1 MKKSTGEL
9 LDTMKKKSSF
19 SSYAAS
25 ISESFIEENAPH
37 IALNALLKEKHLKKS
52 DIIKA
57 SGLNRTYAYDII
69 SGRKTPTRDKILML
83 CLAMQLSM
91 DETQR
96 LLYISGYPQL
106 YAKVKRESAI
116 LFALEKHLS
125 VMETNHL
132 LDEMGDEVLE

>member
-25 ISESFIEENAPH
+25 ISESFIEENTPH

-132 LDEMGDEVLE
+132 LYEMEDEVLK